1 MHLLFAIYA
10 IEQLTWRRQQS
21 ELLLRQHHLD
31 GIEHVVDVFCR
42 DDERRLEGHDVAGD
56 AVFADDEA
64 AVLEGL
70 ENVIEFGG
78 GGALVGVDEFGAGHE
93 AEAADVADDRVF
105 FLDLAQAGAQLLAAL
120 RGILAEVMLLDV
132 VEHGEAG
139 CRRDGVAAERRGA
152 RTRVGIGNLRR
163 RDEGRD
169 RRAVAERLGHRHD
182 VRRHAEVLDGKQLAR
197 AREARL
203 DLVDDE
209 QRAVRRKDF
218 LDALEVAL
226 RWHDDA
232 RIALDRLRDERARM
246 AGRRGLDD
254 VLDHVR
260 AGEVTRLAILAER
273 AAVAVRIRREMDA
286 AYRLRVRAPHL
297 DARHAHA
304 ELRAAVQAVAQR
316 DDLTVLRVD
325 GGEQQRAFRGLR
337 ARRAE
342 ECLLQLAR
350 RDLRELF
357 REVHE
362 ILRQVDVADVLQRA
376 DLLLDLLRDLRVAVA
391 AVHDRHPREAV
402 EVLAPLTVVEVLHRA
417 TDELARLLVEMAEA
431 RHDVLLLLL
440 DDGLG
445 ADIGSLC
452 FFSQVDFPFLYNVFC
467 PSPMRAAHGT

>member
-1 MHLLFAIYA
+1 MAR
-10 IEQLTWRRQQS
+10 TS
-21 ELLLRQHHLD
+21 ELLLRQHHLERV
-31 GIEHVVDVFCR
+31 EHVVDVFCR

-70 ENVIEFGG
+70 EDVVELGS
-78 GGALVGVDEFGAGHE
+78 GGALVGVDELGAGHE
-93 AEAADVADDRVF
+93 AEAADVADDRVLL
-105 FLDLAQAGAQLLAAL
+105 LDLAQAGAQLFAAL
-120 RGILAEVMLLDV
+120 LGILAEVMLLDV

-273 AAVAVRIRREMDA
+273 AAVTVRIRCEVDA

-297 DARHAHA
+297 DARYAHA
-304 ELRAAVQAVAQR
+304 ELRAAVQAIAQG
-316 DDLTVLRVD
+316 DDLAAARVD
-325 GGEQQRAFRGLR
+325 GGEQQRALRGLR

-342 ECLLQLAR
+342 ERFLQLAR
-350 RDLRELF
+350 RDLRELL

>member
-1 MHLLFAIYA
+1 MAR
-10 IEQLTWRRQQS
+10 TS

-64 AVLEGL
+64 AVLERL
-70 ENVIEFGG
+70 EDVIELGG
-78 GGALVGVDEFGAGHE
+78 GGALVGVDEFSAGHE
-93 AEAADVADDRVF
+93 AEAADVADDRVLL
-105 FLDLAQAGAQLLAAL
+105 LDLAQAGAQLLAAL
-120 RGILAEVMLLDV
+120 LGILAEVMLLDV

-139 CRRDGVAAERRGA
+139 RRRDGVAAERRGA
-152 RTRVGIGNLRR
+152 RTRIGVGNLRR

-169 RRAVAERLGHRHD
+169 WRAVAERLGHCHD

-209 QRAVRRKDF
+209 QRAMRRKDL

-226 RWHDDA
+226 RRHDDA

-246 AGRRGLDD
+246 TGRRGLDD

-273 AAVAVRIRREMDA
+273 AAVTVRIRCEVDA

-297 DARHAHA
+297 DARYAHA
-304 ELRAAVQAVAQR
+304 ELRAAVQAIAQG
-316 DDLTVLRVD
+316 DDLAAARVD
-325 GGEQQRAFRGLR
+325 GGEQQRALRRLR

-342 ECLLQLAR
+342 ERFLQLAR
-350 RDLRELF
+350 RDLRELL

>member
-1 MHLLFAIYA
+1 MAR
-10 IEQLTWRRQQS
+10 TS
-21 ELLLRQHHLD
+21 ELLLRQHHLERV
-31 GIEHVVDVFCR
+31 EHVVDVFCR

-70 ENVIEFGG
+70 EDVIELGG
-78 GGALVGVDEFGAGHE
+78 GRALVGVDELGAGHE
-93 AEAADVADDRVF
+93 AEAADVADDRV
-105 FLDLAQAGAQLLAAL
+105 LLLNLAQAGAQLLAAL
-120 RGILAEVMLLDV
+120 LGILAEVMLLDV

-139 CRRDGVAAERRGA
+139 RRRDGVAAERRGA
-152 RTRVGIGNLRR
+152 RTCVGVGNLRR

-169 RRAVAERLGHRHD
+169 RRAVAERLGHCHD

-209 QRAVRRKDF
+209 QRAVRRKDL

-226 RWHDDA
+226 RRHDDA

-254 VLDHVR
+254 VFDHVR
-260 AGEVTRLAILAER
+260 AGEITRFAILAKR
-273 AAVAVRIRREMDA
+273 AAVAVRIRREVDA

-304 ELRAAVQAVAQR
+304 ELRAAVQAIAQG
-316 DDLTVLRVD
+316 DDFAAACVD
-325 GGEQQRAFRGLR
+325 GGEQQRALRRLR

-342 ECLLQLAR
+342 ERFLQLAR

-362 ILRQVDVADVLQRA
+362 VLRQVDVADVLQRA

-440 DDGLG
+440 DDGLR
-445 ADIGSLC
+445 ANVCSFC

>member
-21 ELLLRQHHLD
+21 ELLLRQHHLERV
-31 GIEHVVDVFCR
+31 EHVVDVFGR
-42 DDERRLEGHDVAGD
+42 DDEWRLEGHDVAGD

-64 AVLEGL
+64 AVLECL
-70 ENVIEFGG
+70 EDVIEFGG

-93 AEAADVADDRVF
+93 AEAADVADDRVLL
-105 FLDLAQAGAQLLAAL
+105 LDLAQAGAQLLAAL
-120 RGILAEVMLLDV
+120 LGILAEIMLLDV
-132 VEHGEAG
+132 VEHGKARS
-139 CRRDGVAAERRGA
+139 RRDGVAAERRSA
-152 RTRVGIGNLRR
+152 RTRVGVGNLRR

-197 AREARL
+197 ARKARL
-203 DLVDDE
+203 HLIDDE
-209 QRAVRRKDF
+209 QRAVRRKDL

-226 RWHDDA
+226 RRHDDA
-232 RIALDRLRDERARM
+232 RIALDRLRDEGARM

-254 VLDHVR
+254 VFDHVR
-260 AGEVTRLAILAER
+260 AGEITRFAILAER
-273 AAVAVRIRREMDA
+273 AAVAVRIRREVDA

-297 DARHAHA
+297 DARYAHA
-304 ELRAAVQAVAQR
+304 ELRAAVQAIAQG
-316 DDLTVLRVD
+316 DDLAILCVD
-325 GGEQQRAFRGLR
+325 GGEQKSAFRRLR

-445 ADIGSLC
+445 ANVCSFC
-452 FFSQVDFPFLYNVFC
+452 FFSQSKSLLRY
-467 PSPMRAAHGT
+467 MR

>member
-1 MHLLFAIYA
+1 MAR
-10 IEQLTWRRQQS
+10 TS
-21 ELLLRQHHLD
+21 ELLLRQHHLERV
-31 GIEHVVDVFCR
+31 EHVVDVFCC

-93 AEAADVADDRVF
+93 AEAADVADDRVLL
-105 FLDLAQAGAQLLAAL
+105 LDLAQAGAQLLAAL
-120 RGILAEVMLLDV
+120 LGILAEVMLLDV

-152 RTRVGIGNLRR
+152 RARVGIGNLRR

-169 RRAVAERLGHRHD
+169 RSAVAECLGHRHD
-182 VRRHAEVLDGKQLAR
+182 VRRHAEVLDGKQFAR

-203 DLVDDE
+203 HFVDDE
-209 QRAVRRKDF
+209 QRAMRRKDL
-218 LDALEVAL
+218 LDALEVPL
-226 RWHDDA
+226 RRHDDA
-232 RIALDRLRDERARM
+232 RIALDRLRDERAWM

-260 AGEVTRLAILAER
+260 AGEVTRFAILAER
-273 AAVAVRIRREMDA
+273 AAVAVRIRREVDA

-304 ELRAAVQAVAQR
+304 ELRAAVQAIAQR
-316 DDLTVLRVD
+316 DDFAAACVD
-325 GGEQQRAFRGLR
+325 GGEQQRAFRRLR